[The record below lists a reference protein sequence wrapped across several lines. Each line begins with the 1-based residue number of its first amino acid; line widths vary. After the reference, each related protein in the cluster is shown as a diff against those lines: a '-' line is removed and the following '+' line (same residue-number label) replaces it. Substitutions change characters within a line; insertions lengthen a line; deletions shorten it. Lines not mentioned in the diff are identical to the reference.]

1 MDFHTI
7 IHTILINWKRIISV
21 TILSTIFLF
30 LILLFVYPVTYTSSV
45 TILPPERKKDFGL
58 GGLLGLGSTDFGGIS
73 SGLMTIASSELY
85 IQIMKSRTLSEFVIS
100 KLNLKQKF
108 DEESTDKAITKLQK
122 MINFDLN
129 KEGIVKLSVDVT
141 SSIFPSLTTN
151 KDSLK
156 VLAKQIAKTFID
168 GLNYFNNSK
177 LSTKSKNTRIYL
189 EQQLKETKVQLDSL
203 ESELVKF
210 QQKYKTIS
218 LPDQMKSSLE
228 AAAKLKS
235 EITKI
240 EIEMSLLKNDVTEEN
255 KYYHT
260 LQKQLEELKRQ
271 YNKFDTDRI
280 DYLLSFK
287 NAPELGQQLSS
298 LFREVRIQ
306 NEIYVM
312 LQQLYYKEKIQEKRD
327 TPSVDVLDEPTLP
340 DSQSSPRLFFSSFIG
355 GIFVFLGLSSFYLYK
370 DSKIIRVKTPNE

>member
-1 MDFHTI
+1 MDFHSI
-7 IHTILINWKRIISV
+7 LHTILINWKRITSV
-21 TILSTIFLF
+21 TILSTVILF

-58 GGLLGLGSTDFGGIS
+58 GSLLSIGSNDLGGIS
-73 SGLMTIASSELY
+73 SGMMTIASSEMY
-85 IQIMKSRTLSEFVIS
+85 IQIMKSRTLSEFVIN
-100 KLNLKQKF
+100 KLNLEEKF
-108 DEESTDKAITKLQK
+108 DVDSKEKAISKLQK
-122 MINFDLN
+122 MISFDLN

-141 SSIFPSLTTN
+141 SDIFPQITAN
-151 KDSLK
+151 RDSLK
-156 VLAKQIAKTFID
+156 TLAKEIAKTFID

-203 ESELVKF
+203 ETELVKF

-218 LPDQMKSSLE
+218 LSDQMKSSLE

-235 EITKI
+235 EITRI

-255 KYYHT
+255 KYYNT
-260 LQKQLEELKRQ
+260 LQKQLEELKKQ

-298 LFREVRIQ
+298 LFREIRIQ

-327 TPSVDVLDEPTLP
+327 TPSVDILDEPTLP
-340 DSQSSPRLFFSSFIG
+340 ESQSSPRLFFSSFIG
-355 GIFVFLGLSSFYLYK
+355 GMFVFLGLSAFYLFRN
-370 DSKIIRVKTPNE
+370 SKLLQAKNSA

>member
-1 MDFHTI
+1 MDFHSI
-7 IHTILINWKRIISV
+7 LHTILINWKRIISV
-21 TILSTIFLF
+21 TILSTVILF

-58 GGLLGLGSTDFGGIS
+58 GSLLSIGSNDLGGIS
-73 SGLMTIASSELY
+73 SGMMTIASSEMY
-85 IQIMKSRTLSEFVIS
+85 IQIMKSRTLSEFVIN
-100 KLNLKQKF
+100 KLNLEEKF
-108 DEESTDKAITKLQK
+108 DVDSKEKAISKLQK
-122 MINFDLN
+122 MISFDLN

-141 SSIFPSLTTN
+141 SDIFPQITAN
-151 KDSLK
+151 RDSLK
-156 VLAKQIAKTFID
+156 TLAKEIAKTFID

-189 EQQLKETKVQLDSL
+189 EEQLKETKVQLDSL
-203 ESELVKF
+203 ETELVKF

-218 LPDQMKSSLE
+218 LSDQMKSSLE

-235 EITKI
+235 EITRI

-271 YNKFDTDRI
+271 YNNFDTDRI

>member
-7 IHTILINWKRIISV
+7 IHIILFNWKRIVSV
-21 TILSTIFLF
+21 TIISTLLLF
-30 LILLFVYPVTYTSSV
+30 LIFLFVYPVTYTSSV

-58 GGLLGLGSTDFGGIS
+58 GSLLGSGSINDFGGIS
-73 SGLMTIASSELY
+73 SGMMTIASSEMY
-85 IQIMKSRTLSEFVIS
+85 IQILKSRTISEFVVD
-100 KLNLKQKF
+100 KLNLKEKF
-108 DEESTDKAITKLQK
+108 DVESKGKAIAKLQK
-122 MINFDLN
+122 IISFDLN

-141 SSIFPSLTTN
+141 SGFLPSLTSN
-151 KDSLK
+151 KDSLRT
-156 VLAKQIAKTFID
+156 LAKQIVQSFID

-189 EQQLKETKVQLDSL
+189 EHQIAETKVQLDSL

-218 LPDQMKSSLE
+218 LSDQMKSSLE

-235 EITKI
+235 EITRI
-240 EIEMSLLKNDVTEEN
+240 EIELSLLQNDVTEEN
-255 KYYHT
+255 KYYLT
-260 LQKQLEELKRQ
+260 LQKQLEELKKQ

-327 TPSVDVLDEPTLP
+327 TPSVDILDEPILP
-340 DSQSSPRLFFSSFIG
+340 ESQSSPRLFFSSFIG
-355 GIFVFLGLSSFYLYK
+355 GIFIFIGLCAFYLFN
-370 DSKIIRVKTPNE
+370 DSKFRKVKSSV

>member
-7 IHTILINWKRIISV
+7 LHTILINWKRIISV
-21 TILSTIFLF
+21 TILSTVILF

-58 GGLLGLGSTDFGGIS
+58 GSLLGTGMNDLSGIAT
-73 SGLMTIASSELY
+73 GMMTIASSEMY
-85 IQIMKSRTLSEFVIS
+85 IQIMKSRTLSEFVVK
-100 KLNLKQKF
+100 KLDLVEKF
-108 DEESTDKAITKLQK
+108 NVDSDEKAIANLQK
-122 MINFDLN
+122 MISFDLN

-141 SSIFPSLTTN
+141 SNILPAVTSD

-156 VLAKQIAKTFID
+156 VLAKQIAQSFID

-189 EQQLKETKVQLDSL
+189 EQQISETRVQLDSL
-203 ESELVKF
+203 ENELVKF

-218 LPDQMKSSLE
+218 LSDQMKTSLE

-235 EITKI
+235 EITRI
-240 EIEMSLLKNDVTEEN
+240 EIEMNLLKNDVTEEN

-260 LQKQLEELKRQ
+260 LQKQLEELKKQ

-327 TPSVDVLDEPTLP
+327 TPSVDILDEPIIP
-340 DSQSSPRLFFSSFIG
+340 ENQSSPRLFFSSLIG
-355 GIFVFLGLSSFYLYK
+355 GIFIFIGLSSFYFYK
-370 DSKIIRVKTPNE
+370 DLKVLKAKNSA

>member
-1 MDFHTI
+1 MDFHSI
-7 IHTILINWKRIISV
+7 LHTILINWKRIISF
-21 TILSTIFLF
+21 TILSTVILF

-58 GGLLGLGSTDFGGIS
+58 GNLLSIGSNDLGGIS
-73 SGLMTIASSELY
+73 SGMMTIASSEMY
-85 IQIMKSRTLSEFVIS
+85 IQIMKSRTLSEFVIN
-100 KLNLKQKF
+100 KLNLEEKF
-108 DEESTDKAITKLQK
+108 EVDSKEKAISKLQK
-122 MINFDLN
+122 MISFDLN

-141 SSIFPSLTTN
+141 SDIFPQITAN
-151 KDSLK
+151 RDSLK
-156 VLAKQIAKTFID
+156 TLAKEIAKTFID

-203 ESELVKF
+203 ETELVKF

-218 LPDQMKSSLE
+218 LSDQMKSSLE

-235 EITKI
+235 EITRI

>member
-7 IHTILINWKRIISV
+7 IHTILINWKRIISI
-21 TILSTIFLF
+21 TGLSTVLLF
-30 LILLFVYPVTYTSSV
+30 LIFLFVYPVTYTSSV

-58 GGLLGLGSTDFGGIS
+58 GSLLGSGVNDFSGIA
-73 SGLMTIASSELY
+73 SGMMTIASSEMY
-85 IQIMKSRTLSEFVIS
+85 IQILKSRTISEFVIK
-100 KLNLKQKF
+100 KLNLKEKF
-108 DEESTDKAITKLQK
+108 DVDSEEKAISKLQK
-122 MINFDLN
+122 MISFDLN

-141 SSIFPSLTTN
+141 SNILPSITSD

-156 VLAKQIAKTFID
+156 ISAKRIAHTFID

-189 EQQLKETKVQLDSL
+189 ETQIAETRVQLDSL
-203 ESELVKF
+203 EQELVKF

-218 LPDQMKSSLE
+218 LSDQMKSSLE

-235 EITKI
+235 EMTRI

-260 LQKQLEELKRQ
+260 LQKQLEELKKQ

-287 NAPELGQQLSS
+287 NAPELAQQLSS
-298 LFREVRIQ
+298 LFREVRIL
-306 NEIYVM
+306 NELYLM

-327 TPSVDVLDEPTLP
+327 TPSVDILDEPTFP
-340 DSQSSPRLFFSSFIG
+340 ENQSSPRLFFSSFIG
-355 GIFVFLGLSSFYLYK
+355 GIFVFIGISAFYLYK
-370 DSKIIRVKTPNE
+370 DLKVLKAKNSV

>member
-1 MDFHTI
+1 MDFHSI
-7 IHTILINWKRIISV
+7 LHTILINWKRIISF
-21 TILSTIFLF
+21 TILSTVILF

-58 GGLLGLGSTDFGGIS
+58 GSLLSIGSNDLGGIS
-73 SGLMTIASSELY
+73 SGMMTIASSEMY
-85 IQIMKSRTLSEFVIS
+85 IQIMKSRTLSEFVIN
-100 KLNLKQKF
+100 KLNLEEKF
-108 DEESTDKAITKLQK
+108 EVDSKEKAISKLQK
-122 MINFDLN
+122 MISFDLN

-141 SSIFPSLTTN
+141 SDIFPQITAN
-151 KDSLK
+151 RDSLK
-156 VLAKQIAKTFID
+156 TLAKEIAKTFID

-189 EQQLKETKVQLDSL
+189 EEQLKETKVQLDSL
-203 ESELVKF
+203 ETELVKF

-218 LPDQMKSSLE
+218 LSDQMKSSLE

-235 EITKI
+235 EITRI

>member
-7 IHTILINWKRIISV
+7 IHTILTNWKKILSV
-21 TILSTIFLF
+21 TILSTIILF
-30 LILLFVYPVTYTSSV
+30 LIFLFVYPVTYTSSV

-58 GGLLGLGSTDFGGIS
+58 GSLLGGSVNDLSGIS
-73 SGLMTIASSELY
+73 SGMMTIASSEMY
-85 IQIMKSRTLSEFVIS
+85 IQILKSRTLSEFVVD
-100 KLNLKQKF
+100 KLNLQEKF
-108 DEESTDKAITKLQK
+108 DVESKGKAISKLQK
-122 MINFDLN
+122 MISFDLN

-141 SSIFPSLTTN
+141 SDFLPLLSSN

-156 VLAKQIAKTFID
+156 VLAKQIVQSFID

-189 EQQLKETKVQLDSL
+189 EHQIAETKIQLDSL

-218 LPDQMKSSLE
+218 LSDQMKSSLE

-235 EITKI
+235 EITRI

-255 KYYHT
+255 KYYNT
-260 LQKQLEELKRQ
+260 LQKQLEELKKQ

-298 LFREVRIQ
+298 LFREVRIR

-327 TPSVDVLDEPTLP
+327 IPSVDILDEPILP
-340 DSQSSPRLFFSSFIG
+340 ESQSSPRLFFSSFIG
-355 GIFVFLGLSSFYLYK
+355 GIFIFISLCAFYLYNDAK
-370 DSKIIRVKTPNE
+370 FRKTKSSV

>member
-1 MDFHTI
+1 
-7 IHTILINWKRIISV
+7 
-21 TILSTIFLF
+21 
-30 LILLFVYPVTYTSSV
+30 VTYTSSV

-58 GGLLGLGSTDFGGIS
+58 GSLLSIGSNDLGGIS
-73 SGLMTIASSELY
+73 SGMMTIASSEMY
-85 IQIMKSRTLSEFVIS
+85 IQIMKSRTLSEFVIN
-100 KLNLKQKF
+100 KLNLEEKF
-108 DEESTDKAITKLQK
+108 DVDSKEKAISKLQK
-122 MINFDLN
+122 MISFDLN

-141 SSIFPSLTTN
+141 SDIFPQITAN
-151 KDSLK
+151 RDSLK
-156 VLAKQIAKTFID
+156 TLAKEIAKTFID

-203 ESELVKF
+203 ETELVKF

-218 LPDQMKSSLE
+218 LSDQMKSSLE

-235 EITKI
+235 EITRI

-255 KYYHT
+255 KYYNT
-260 LQKQLEELKRQ
+260 LQKQLEELKKQ

-298 LFREVRIQ
+298 LFREIRIQ

-327 TPSVDVLDEPTLP
+327 TPSVDILDEPTLP
-340 DSQSSPRLFFSSFIG
+340 ESQSSPRLFFSSFIG
-355 GIFVFLGLSSFYLYK
+355 GMFVFLGLSAFYLFRN
-370 DSKIIRVKTPNE
+370 SKLLQAKNSA